1 MFDIGAC
8 ANFASESEVVDFGT
22 GWLLRVAVVVPLGS
36 STDALTLVDGMTFD
50 ADTSVA
56 PLACFGR
63 LSVLA
68 PSLAIPFDVLAWVAG
83 MTPDAAV
90 SLAFAFDAPAWA
102 ASKALDAATS
112 LVPLARFLFCVYRV
126 VLMTRSTCLLSK

>member
-8 ANFASESEVVDFGT
+8 ANFASEAVDFGT
-22 GWLLRVAVVVPLGS
+22 GWLIRVAVVVPPGS
-36 STDALTLVDGMTFD
+36 STDALTLVAGMTFD
-50 ADTSVA
+50 ADT

-68 PSLAIPFDVLAWVAG
+68 LSLAFPFDVLAWVAG

-90 SLAFAFDAPAWA
+90 SLAFAFDAPADG
-102 ASKALDAATS
+102 KALDAATS
-112 LVPLARFLFCVYRV
+112 LVPLARFLLCVYRV
-126 VLMTRSTCLLSK
+126 VLMTRSTSPLLRPGSKV